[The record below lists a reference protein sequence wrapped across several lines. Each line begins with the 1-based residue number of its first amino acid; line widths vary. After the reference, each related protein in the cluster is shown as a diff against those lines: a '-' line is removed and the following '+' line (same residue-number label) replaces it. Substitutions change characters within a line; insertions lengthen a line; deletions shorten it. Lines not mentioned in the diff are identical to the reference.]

1 MSFSSEVK
9 QELAEHIDGGR
20 HCELAELAAIIC
32 HEGKLST
39 QDKKTVL
46 WME

>member
-32 HEGKLST
+32 GWSRKILWFKKST
-39 QDKKTVL
+39 L
-46 WME
+46 LY